1 MKLRVLELFGDLKI
15 KVSDDGDIYTL
26 CHKDYEKLLKPKIDK
41 YGYKNVVLTK
51 NGKRKTYLVHRLV
64 GQAFIPNPN
73 NYPQIDHIDGNRLN
87 NKVNN
92 LEWVT
97 AKENMN
103 EAVRIGL
110 FDNVK
115 KIQRENAIKNNLSKN
130 HIYGNEATK
139 KKINQLDKQNNI
151 INTYES
157 ISEASRKTGIHI
169 QSISYSANGN
179 RKTGGG
185 FIWHFV

>member
-1 MKLRVLELFGDLKI
+1 MLKI
-15 KVSDDGDIYTL
+15 KDFDYMVSEDGKIL
-26 CHKDYEKLLKPKIDK
+26 SIKSNKILKQAINK
-41 YGYKNVVLTK
+41 YGYCKVSLYKNK
-51 NGKRKTYLVHRLV
+51 KSKTFSVHRLV
-64 GQAFIPNPN
+64 AQTFIPNLEKK
-73 NYPQIDHIDGNRLN
+73 PQVNHINGIKTDNRTE
-87 NKVNN
+87 N

-139 KKINQLDKQNNI
+139 KKINQIDKQNNI
-151 INTYES
+151 VNTYES
-157 ISEASRKTGIHI
+157 ISEASRQTGIHI

-185 FIWHFV
+185 FIWRFV